1 MGRADTLPLR
11 REYLLLSPD
20 FSRQTFEAD
29 DSMVDSENE
38 CFWLKNWLLLIH
50 ALHTLEIL

>member
-50 ALHTLEIL
+50 TLHTLEIL